1 MLFLFQNVNKSVNK
15 RDRKSPWNISSTGF
29 FVEQMTGIEPA

>member
-1 MLFLFQNVNKSVNK
+1 MLFLFQSVNK

-29 FVEQMTGIEPA
+29 FVGLRYKKDTQ